1 MFEHANPAPG
11 DADARGRG
19 FDLDSMWPAIPG
31 GTWPPGFTVGREQ
44 IYDEAGRLTG
54 GPQDKAGNDR

>member
-19 FDLDSMWPAIPG
+19 FDPDERTFEVRFRVPKVAPASL
-31 GTWPPGFTVGREQ
+31 
-44 IYDEAGRLTG
+44 AGER
-54 GPQDKAGNDR
+54 P